1 MWCDVK
7 EVWSFDL
14 DGESSITMGGVNADG
29 GDDWT
34 TDVET
39 DLDSE
44 LIGGSNGAKVDW
56 CLCSTVGVGST
67 MFRQIVLVVE
77 ALMVFSL
84 SSALLLLWRK
94 SLNCSSLDL
103 GVETTLVGISEELD
117 ESSVRSKKGTSF
129 STAGSV
135 ISATC
140 VVVLDPRWSS
150 ETVAR

>member
-14 DGESSITMGGVNADG
+14 DGESSVTMGGVNADG

-44 LIGGSNGAKVDW
+44 LIGGSNGAEVDW
-56 CLCSTVGVGST
+56 CLCSTIGVGST
-67 MFRQIVLVVE
+67 MFRQIESAVD

-84 SSALLLLWRK
+84 SST
-94 SLNCSSLDL
+94 SLSS
-103 GVETTLVGISEELD
+103 
-117 ESSVRSKKGTSF
+117 
-129 STAGSV
+129 
-135 ISATC
+135 
-140 VVVLDPRWSS
+140 
-150 ETVAR
+150 

>member
-14 DGESSITMGGVNADG
+14 DGESSVTMGGVNADG

-34 TDVET
+34 TDVEA

-44 LIGGSNGAKVDW
+44 LIGGSDGAEVDW

-67 MFRQIVLVVE
+67 MFRQIVLLVE
-77 ALMVFSL
+77 ALMVFLLSSTSL
-84 SSALLLLWRK
+84 SLWRE

-103 GVETTLVGISEELD
+103 GVETTLVGISKDLD
-117 ESSVRSKKGTSF
+117 ESSVRSKKGTLVLM
-129 STAGSV
+129 AGSV

-140 VVVLDPRWSS
+140 VVVLDPRRSS